1 MPTDASHGKLARRL
15 SRVESRNVTFLE
27 RLPPFWTEAR
37 GAGVRDAAGNVYLDF
52 TGAFGVAFAG
62 HRHPRVVERIRE
74 QSGLLIHGMGDIHP
88 PAVKVELLE
97 ALAGWMPWPESRG
110 ILGLSGSDAVEAAL
124 KTAQLATGRAGV
136 IAFEGSYHG
145 LTLGALATTH
155 REHFRRPFAERL
167 ADHVHFAPFPSSRS
181 EAKRALDRVSKLLAA
196 DAPVPVG
203 SVIVEPI
210 QGRAGV
216 RVPPGGFLTELAKRT
231 RAGGALLIADEI
243 FTGMG
248 RTGDLLASTGDGVVP
263 DLVCLGKAL
272 GGGMPLSACFGPA
285 TVMDAWPPSTGE
297 AIHTSTFLGHPLSC
311 AGGLGFLEAVKAED
325 LVARARRLGE
335 RAQDY
340 LVAKL
345 DDCDRVAAVRGRGLM
360 LGVEL
365 RRRAGEPA
373 AVGAMV
379 AERALERGLIVLPSG
394 EGGDVVEL
402 TPPATLTPEE
412 LERGLQ
418 ILVAVIRA
426 ERTSAAARSAR

>member
-1 MPTDASHGKLARRL
+1 MPTDASHGQLARRL
-15 SRVESRNVTFLE
+15 ARVESRNVTFLE

-37 GAGVRDAAGNVYLDF
+37 GASVRDAAGNVYLDF
-52 TGAFGVAFAG
+52 TGAFGVALAG

-74 QSGLLIHGMGDIHP
+74 QSGRLIHGMGDIHP
-88 PAVKVELLE
+88 PAVKVEFLE
-97 ALAGWMPWPESRG
+97 ALAGLMPWPAPRG

-167 ADHVHFAPFPSSRS
+167 ADHVHFVPFPSSRGG
-181 EAKRALDRVSKLLAA
+181 ARQALDTVSELLAA
-196 DAPVPVG
+196 ETPVPAG
-203 SVIVEPI
+203 AVIVEPI

-216 RVPPGGFLTELAKRT
+216 RVPPRGFLTELGERS
-231 RAGGALLIADEI
+231 RAGGAILIADEI

-248 RTGDLLASTGDGVVP
+248 RTGDLLASVGDGVVP

-311 AGGLGFLEAVKAED
+311 AGGLGFLAAIEAED
-325 LVARARRLGE
+325 LVRRARRLGE
-335 RAQDY
+335 QAVDY
-340 LVAKL
+340 LVAGL
-345 DDCDRVAAVRGRGLM
+345 EGCDEVVAVRGRGLM
-360 LGVEL
+360 LGIEL
-365 RRRAGEPA
+365 RGRAGEPA
-373 AVGAMV
+373 AAGADV
-379 AERALERGLIVLPSG
+379 AERALERGLIVLPAG

-402 TPPATLTPEE
+402 TPPATLSSEE
-412 LERGLQ
+412 LERGLE
-418 ILVAVIRA
+418 ILVAVIRG
-426 ERTSAAARSAR
+426 EMT